1 MSTINIY
8 KRVLLGTTNNNHEE
22 ALILG
27 LNWIKENLKR
37 ELKLIPVEY
46 KSVIENK
53 ILSIKYPELVH
64 LLKLDLDKVS
74 NNCDQVSIILVRVI
88 NLEPTD
94 INVINDLCAI
104 ISNIRKNS
112 EEQAILKGFK
122 LS

>member
-53 ILSIKYPELVH
+53 ILSIKYPELVN